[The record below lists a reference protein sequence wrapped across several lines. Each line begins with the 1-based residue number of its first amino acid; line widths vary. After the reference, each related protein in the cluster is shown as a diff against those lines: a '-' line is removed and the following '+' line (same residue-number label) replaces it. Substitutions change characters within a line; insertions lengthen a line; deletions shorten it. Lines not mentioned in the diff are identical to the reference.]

1 MLASLVKSSIDDEVE
16 QPQEVNIKCALL
28 LCLGKV
34 LLYRGYRQATSRD
47 VHNITAAEF
56 KAVGESLHTY
66 GRVVTMRL
74 RRQSKDSVIFIKNQ
88 PAEIQDFVSEFCS
101 FEEYTEKFDCPLH
114 PTVTENVK
122 SALQSNGHVSRA
134 FFN

>member
-16 QPQEVNIKCALL
+16 QPQEVNIKRTPL

-34 LLYRGYRQATSRD
+34 ILYRGYRQATSRD
-47 VHNITAAEF
+47 VRNITAAEF

-66 GRVVTMRL
+66 GTMCL
-74 RRQSKDSVIFIKNQ
+74 QRQSKDSVTFIKNQ

-122 SALQSNGHVSRA
+122 SALQSNGRVA
-134 FFN
+134 CIF

>member
-16 QPQEVNIKCALL
+16 QPQEVNIKRALL

-34 LLYRGYRQATSRD
+34 ILYRGYRQATSRD
-47 VHNITAAEF
+47 VRNITAAEF

-101 FEEYTEKFDCPLH
+101 IEEYTEKFDCPLH
-114 PTVTENVK
+114 PTVTQNVK

-134 FFN
+134 FLN